1 MRYNKREIQDFFI
14 TLGLIYD
21 KSISEIRLEPTHVSN
36 GLYISAVKNAVE
48 SDKILFRLGKYK
60 SIIVNGFETLS
71 SIPYEIMWADVDM
84 LNEKTI
90 DNIFSKFNEK
100 INKAMFDDLGL
111 NKEDEQSNIIDN
123 FKKLYSEFSVQKKKK
138 HIPSVDPYT
147 KIKQLEK
154 ELQITTKEVQEYI
167 DYYKDNLL
175 LKEAENFDSVLKDLD
190 TYRKKLDILM
200 NSDAYKKSKGDN
212 VDIKKEIKA
221 NLEQY
226 TKSTSLLLNQT
237 KQSEIK

>member
-100 INKAMFDDLGL
+100 INKTEKLRIIEIEYTADSYG
-111 NKEDEQSNIIDN
+111 KEYDNIIFDKSRSCLDVLN
-123 FKKLYSEFSVQKKKK
+123 EYKEKYGDVSKKIS
-138 HIPSVDPYT
+138 
-147 KIKQLEK
+147 KI
-154 ELQITTKEVQEYI
+154 I
-167 DYYKDNLL
+167 
-175 LKEAENFDSVLKDLD
+175 NFDEKHEK
-190 TYRKKLDILM
+190 T
-200 NSDAYKKSKGDN
+200 
-212 VDIKKEIKA
+212 E
-221 NLEQY
+221 LE
-226 TKSTSLLLNQT
+226 LAL
-237 KQSEIK
+237 EA

>member
-100 INKAMFDDLGL
+100 INKTEKLRVIEIEYTADSYG
-111 NKEDEQSNIIDN
+111 KEYDNIIFDKSRSCLDVLN
-123 FKKLYSEFSVQKKKK
+123 EYKEKYGDVSKKISKVINIDEK
-138 HIPSVDPYT
+138 HEKT
-147 KIKQLEK
+147 ELE
-154 ELQITTKEVQEYI
+154 LA
-167 DYYKDNLL
+167 L
-175 LKEAENFDSVLKDLD
+175 EA
-190 TYRKKLDILM
+190 
-200 NSDAYKKSKGDN
+200 
-212 VDIKKEIKA
+212 
-221 NLEQY
+221 
-226 TKSTSLLLNQT
+226 
-237 KQSEIK
+237 

>member
-1 MRYNKREIQDFFI
+1 MIYNKREIQDFFI

-100 INKAMFDDLGL
+100 INKTEKLRVIEIEYTADSYG
-111 NKEDEQSNIIDN
+111 KEYDNIIFDKSRSCLDVLN
-123 FKKLYSEFSVQKKKK
+123 EYKEKYGDVSKKISKVINIDEK
-138 HIPSVDPYT
+138 HEKT
-147 KIKQLEK
+147 ELE
-154 ELQITTKEVQEYI
+154 LA
-167 DYYKDNLL
+167 L
-175 LKEAENFDSVLKDLD
+175 EA
-190 TYRKKLDILM
+190 
-200 NSDAYKKSKGDN
+200 
-212 VDIKKEIKA
+212 
-221 NLEQY
+221 
-226 TKSTSLLLNQT
+226 
-237 KQSEIK
+237 

>member
-100 INKAMFDDLGL
+100 INKTEKLRIIEIEYTVDSYG
-111 NKEDEQSNIIDN
+111 KEYDNIIFDKSRSCLDVLN
-123 FKKLYSEFSVQKKKK
+123 EYKEKYGDVSKKISKVINIDEK
-138 HIPSVDPYT
+138 HEKT
-147 KIKQLEK
+147 ELE
-154 ELQITTKEVQEYI
+154 LA
-167 DYYKDNLL
+167 L
-175 LKEAENFDSVLKDLD
+175 EA
-190 TYRKKLDILM
+190 
-200 NSDAYKKSKGDN
+200 
-212 VDIKKEIKA
+212 
-221 NLEQY
+221 
-226 TKSTSLLLNQT
+226 
-237 KQSEIK
+237 

>member
-1 MRYNKREIQDFFI
+1 MNYYTNMTGFWNNKLTMRYNKREIQDFFI

-71 SIPYEIMWADVDM
+71 SIPYEIMWTDVDM

-100 INKAMFDDLGL
+100 INKTEKLR
-111 NKEDEQSNIIDN
+111 II
-123 FKKLYSEFSVQKKKK
+123 E
-138 HIPSVDPYT
+138 IEYT
-147 KIKQLEK
+147 
-154 ELQITTKEVQEYI
+154 
-167 DYYKDNLL
+167 
-175 LKEAENFDSVLKDLD
+175 ADS
-190 TYRKKLDILM
+190 Y
-200 NSDAYKKSKGDN
+200 G
-212 VDIKKEIKA
+212 
-221 NLEQY
+221 
-226 TKSTSLLLNQT
+226 
-237 KQSEIK
+237 

>member
-71 SIPYEIMWADVDM
+71 SIPYEIMCADVEM

-100 INKAMFDDLGL
+100 INKTEKLRIIEIEYTVDSYG
-111 NKEDEQSNIIDN
+111 KEYDNIIFDKSRSCLDVLN
-123 FKKLYSEFSVQKKKK
+123 EYKEKYGDVSKKISKVINIDEK
-138 HIPSVDPYT
+138 HEKT
-147 KIKQLEK
+147 ELE
-154 ELQITTKEVQEYI
+154 LA
-167 DYYKDNLL
+167 L
-175 LKEAENFDSVLKDLD
+175 EA
-190 TYRKKLDILM
+190 
-200 NSDAYKKSKGDN
+200 
-212 VDIKKEIKA
+212 
-221 NLEQY
+221 
-226 TKSTSLLLNQT
+226 
-237 KQSEIK
+237 

>member
-21 KSISEIRLEPTHVSN
+21 KSISEIRLDPTHVSN

-100 INKAMFDDLGL
+100 INKTEKLRIIEIEYTADSYG
-111 NKEDEQSNIIDN
+111 KEYDNIIFDKSRSCLDVLN
-123 FKKLYSEFSVQKKKK
+123 EYKEKYGDVSKKISKVINIDEK
-138 HIPSVDPYT
+138 HEKT
-147 KIKQLEK
+147 ELE
-154 ELQITTKEVQEYI
+154 LA
-167 DYYKDNLL
+167 L
-175 LKEAENFDSVLKDLD
+175 EA
-190 TYRKKLDILM
+190 
-200 NSDAYKKSKGDN
+200 
-212 VDIKKEIKA
+212 
-221 NLEQY
+221 
-226 TKSTSLLLNQT
+226 
-237 KQSEIK
+237 

>member
-48 SDKILFRLGKYK
+48 SDKILLRLEKYK

-100 INKAMFDDLGL
+100 INKTEKLRIIEIEYTADSYG
-111 NKEDEQSNIIDN
+111 KEYDNIIFDKSRSCLDVLN
-123 FKKLYSEFSVQKKKK
+123 EYKEKYGDVSKKISKVINIDEK
-138 HIPSVDPYT
+138 HEKT
-147 KIKQLEK
+147 ELE
-154 ELQITTKEVQEYI
+154 LA
-167 DYYKDNLL
+167 L
-175 LKEAENFDSVLKDLD
+175 EA
-190 TYRKKLDILM
+190 
-200 NSDAYKKSKGDN
+200 
-212 VDIKKEIKA
+212 
-221 NLEQY
+221 
-226 TKSTSLLLNQT
+226 
-237 KQSEIK
+237 

>member
-36 GLYISAVKNAVE
+36 GLYISAVKNTVE

-90 DNIFSKFNEK
+90 DNIFSKFNTLFK
-100 INKAMFDDLGL
+100 VPSIFLIN
-111 NKEDEQSNIIDN
+111 
-123 FKKLYSEFSVQKKKK
+123 
-138 HIPSVDPYT
+138 
-147 KIKQLEK
+147 
-154 ELQITTKEVQEYI
+154 
-167 DYYKDNLL
+167 
-175 LKEAENFDSVLKDLD
+175 LK
-190 TYRKKLDILM
+190 R
-200 NSDAYKKSKGDN
+200 
-212 VDIKKEIKA
+212 
-221 NLEQY
+221 
-226 TKSTSLLLNQT
+226 
-237 KQSEIK
+237 

>member
-100 INKAMFDDLGL
+100 INKTEKLRIIEIEYTADSYG
-111 NKEDEQSNIIDN
+111 KEYDNIIFDKSRSCLDVLN
-123 FKKLYSEFSVQKKKK
+123 EYK
-138 HIPSVDPYT
+138 
-147 KIKQLEK
+147 EK
-154 ELQITTKEVQEYI
+154 YGDV
-167 DYYKDNLL
+167 
-175 LKEAENFDSVLKDLD
+175 
-190 TYRKKLDILM
+190 
-200 NSDAYKKSKGDN
+200 SKR
-212 VDIKKEIKA
+212 
-221 NLEQY
+221 
-226 TKSTSLLLNQT
+226 
-237 KQSEIK
+237 

>member
-100 INKAMFDDLGL
+100 INKTEKLRIIEIEYTADSYG
-111 NKEDEQSNIIDN
+111 KEYDNIIFDKSRSCLDVLN
-123 FKKLYSEFSVQKKKK
+123 E
-138 HIPSVDPYT
+138 
-147 KIKQLEK
+147 
-154 ELQITTKEVQEYI
+154 
-167 DYYKDNLL
+167 YKDKYGDVSKKISKVINIDEKHEKTELEL
-175 LKEAENFDSVLKDLD
+175 ALEA
-190 TYRKKLDILM
+190 
-200 NSDAYKKSKGDN
+200 
-212 VDIKKEIKA
+212 
-221 NLEQY
+221 
-226 TKSTSLLLNQT
+226 
-237 KQSEIK
+237 

>member
-36 GLYISAVKNAVE
+36 CLYISAVKNAVE

-100 INKAMFDDLGL
+100 INKTEKLRIIEIEYTADSYG
-111 NKEDEQSNIIDN
+111 KEYDNIIFDKSRSCLDVLN
-123 FKKLYSEFSVQKKKK
+123 EYKEKYGDVSKKISKVINIDEK
-138 HIPSVDPYT
+138 HEKT
-147 KIKQLEK
+147 ELE
-154 ELQITTKEVQEYI
+154 LA
-167 DYYKDNLL
+167 L
-175 LKEAENFDSVLKDLD
+175 EA
-190 TYRKKLDILM
+190 
-200 NSDAYKKSKGDN
+200 
-212 VDIKKEIKA
+212 
-221 NLEQY
+221 
-226 TKSTSLLLNQT
+226 
-237 KQSEIK
+237 

>member
-36 GLYISAVKNAVE
+36 GLYIRAVKNAVE

-100 INKAMFDDLGL
+100 INKTEKLRIIEIEYTVDSYG
-111 NKEDEQSNIIDN
+111 KEYDNIIFDKSRSCLDVLN
-123 FKKLYSEFSVQKKKK
+123 EYKEKYGDVSKKISKVINIDEK
-138 HIPSVDPYT
+138 HEKT
-147 KIKQLEK
+147 ELE
-154 ELQITTKEVQEYI
+154 LA
-167 DYYKDNLL
+167 L
-175 LKEAENFDSVLKDLD
+175 EA
-190 TYRKKLDILM
+190 
-200 NSDAYKKSKGDN
+200 
-212 VDIKKEIKA
+212 
-221 NLEQY
+221 
-226 TKSTSLLLNQT
+226 
-237 KQSEIK
+237 

>member
-100 INKAMFDDLGL
+100 INKTEKLRIIEIEYTADSYG
-111 NKEDEQSNIIDN
+111 KEYDNIIFDKSRSCLDVLN
-123 FKKLYSEFSVQKKKK
+123 EYKEKYGDVSKKISKVINIDEK
-138 HIPSVDPYT
+138 HEKT
-147 KIKQLEK
+147 ELE
-154 ELQITTKEVQEYI
+154 LA
-167 DYYKDNLL
+167 L
-175 LKEAENFDSVLKDLD
+175 EA
-190 TYRKKLDILM
+190 
-200 NSDAYKKSKGDN
+200 
-212 VDIKKEIKA
+212 
-221 NLEQY
+221 
-226 TKSTSLLLNQT
+226 
-237 KQSEIK
+237 

>member
-1 MRYNKREIQDFFI
+1 MKYNKREIQDFFI

-100 INKAMFDDLGL
+100 INKTEKLRIIEIEYTADSYG
-111 NKEDEQSNIIDN
+111 KEYDNIIFDKSRSCLDVLN
-123 FKKLYSEFSVQKKKK
+123 EYKEKYGDVSKKISKVINIDEK
-138 HIPSVDPYT
+138 HEKT
-147 KIKQLEK
+147 ELE
-154 ELQITTKEVQEYI
+154 LA
-167 DYYKDNLL
+167 L
-175 LKEAENFDSVLKDLD
+175 EA
-190 TYRKKLDILM
+190 
-200 NSDAYKKSKGDN
+200 
-212 VDIKKEIKA
+212 
-221 NLEQY
+221 
-226 TKSTSLLLNQT
+226 
-237 KQSEIK
+237 

>member
-100 INKAMFDDLGL
+100 INKTEKLRIIEIEYTADSYGKDY
-111 NKEDEQSNIIDN
+111 DNIIFDKSRSCLDVLN
-123 FKKLYSEFSVQKKKK
+123 EYKEKYGDVSKKISKVINIDEK
-138 HIPSVDPYT
+138 HEKT
-147 KIKQLEK
+147 ELE
-154 ELQITTKEVQEYI
+154 LA
-167 DYYKDNLL
+167 L
-175 LKEAENFDSVLKDLD
+175 EA
-190 TYRKKLDILM
+190 
-200 NSDAYKKSKGDN
+200 
-212 VDIKKEIKA
+212 
-221 NLEQY
+221 
-226 TKSTSLLLNQT
+226 
-237 KQSEIK
+237 

>member
-100 INKAMFDDLGL
+100 INKTEKLRIIEIEYTVDSYG
-111 NKEDEQSNIIDN
+111 KEYDNIILDKSRACLDVLN
-123 FKKLYSEFSVQKKKK
+123 EYKEKYGDVSKKISKVINIDEK
-138 HIPSVDPYT
+138 HEKT
-147 KIKQLEK
+147 ELE
-154 ELQITTKEVQEYI
+154 LA
-167 DYYKDNLL
+167 L
-175 LKEAENFDSVLKDLD
+175 EA
-190 TYRKKLDILM
+190 
-200 NSDAYKKSKGDN
+200 
-212 VDIKKEIKA
+212 
-221 NLEQY
+221 
-226 TKSTSLLLNQT
+226 
-237 KQSEIK
+237 